1 MIPISNCPLPLYRQ
15 VLELWE
21 YGWNPVIQSYQR
33 ISFRALLVTQP
44 AENPVDLNLNVE
56 DFYAGNTIFVQRR
69 LDSALPPPP
78 PGVVPSR
85 PPPPPPPMQTIV
97 VPPARPPPP
106 NFTQQRQVSPVSPA
120 ASPESPESPDPSEPY
135 SPTDTPTKR
144 NPPSPPA
151 WSPDRVH
158 CDRSLYVSRQDHVF
172 ALPLDC
178 PDHPKTPPKPFSAA
192 NPPLQPALEPRR
204 RRAPPPPTGQ
214 GRVLGRGRVI
224 LSSRSAQTD
233 SSPYARPPIPSEQSA
248 FVRPPFQRARN
259 LFADFIP
266 NMPPSPPPMVRPF
279 PEPAA
284 SPGPQP
290 LPPSRSPSPDIFQ
303 EIYSHGRHPIDNRS
317 HLTIIPSWAI
327 KAEKEVV
334 GECIICYGTDKHLQI
349 RCQNCASQ
357 KVCCICVVGI
367 YQSINPCPTC
377 RFRGEF

>member
-158 CDRSLYVSRQDHVF
+158 CDRSLYVPRQEPCVRS
-172 ALPLDC
+172 PL
-178 PDHPKTPPKPFSAA
+178 
-192 NPPLQPALEPRR
+192 
-204 RRAPPPPTGQ
+204 G
-214 GRVLGRGRVI
+214 
-224 LSSRSAQTD
+224 LSG
-233 SSPYARPPIPSEQSA
+233 PSEDTA
-248 FVRPPFQRARN
+248 K
-259 LFADFIP
+259 
-266 NMPPSPPPMVRPF
+266 
-279 PEPAA
+279 
-284 SPGPQP
+284 
-290 LPPSRSPSPDIFQ
+290 
-303 EIYSHGRHPIDNRS
+303 
-317 HLTIIPSWAI
+317 TIL
-327 KAEKEVV
+327 
-334 GECIICYGTDKHLQI
+334 C
-349 RCQNCASQ
+349 N
-357 KVCCICVVGI
+357 
-367 YQSINPCPTC
+367 
-377 RFRGEF
+377 